1 MRLTRSLVPTL
12 REAPAEAEALSH
24 RLMLRAGLVRQ
35 LGAGI
40 YVYLPLG
47 QRVLDKIT
55 TIIRQEMNAI
65 GGQELTMPVLHPAD
79 LWRQSGRWEAIGEE
93 MFRLKDRHGRDMCLG
108 MTHEEV
114 VAWLA
119 AREIRSYRNLPQIW
133 YQIQTKE
140 RDEARPRSGVLRTRE
155 FLMKDSYTL
164 DPDEA
169 ALERSYAAHE
179 GAYRRIFDRCGL
191 RYHVVQSDPGMMGG
205 LGSHEFMAPSAAG
218 EDEVALC
225 GQCGYA
231 ANVEL
236 AQATPATPA
245 FPEWDRQEVPTPNAR
260 TIAEVSAL
268 LGIDPRLTIK
278 SLLYVTSAGPAL
290 ALVRGDHTLHER
302 KLARA
307 LDKEFRPA
315 HPDEVA
321 QHLGAPP
328 GSVGPLGTRVPVFAD
343 EALRVGCYV
352 VGANREGYHV
362 RGVVPGRDFTCRFVD
377 LHTVV
382 AGEACSRC
390 GAPLVVERVIEIG
403 NIFKLGTRYSIPL
416 GAVYLDESGVER
428 PIVMGSYGIGPA
440 RIAASAVEQL
450 ADDAGIVWPWSI
462 APFHVHIVLVSSR
475 DAGQVSA
482 AEELYAECWQ
492 RGLEALLDDRDERPG
507 VKFNDADLIGIPVR
521 VTVGNALTKDGMI
534 EVRTRRDRQ
543 QTRVPR
549 DRVVASILEFRTAHD
564 GEGPTGSIGSR

>member
-12 REAPAEAEALSH
+12 REAPADAEALSH
-24 RLMLRAGLVRQ
+24 RLMVRAGLVRQ

-55 TIIRQEMNAI
+55 AILREEMNAI
-65 GGQELTMPVLHPAD
+65 GGQELSMPILHPAEI
-79 LWRQSGRWEAIGEE
+79 WRQSGRLDAIGDE
-93 MFRLKDRHGRDMCLG
+93 MFRLKDRHGRDLCLG

-119 AREIRSYRNLPQIW
+119 AREIRSYRDLPQIW

-164 DPDEA
+164 DPDEE
-169 ALERSYAAHE
+169 ALGRSYAAHE
-179 GAYRRIFDRCGL
+179 RAYRRIFDRCGV
-191 RYHVVQSDPGMMGG
+191 RHYVVQSDPGMMGG

-236 AQATPATPA
+236 AQGRAATPEFPA
-245 FPEWDRQEVPTPNAR
+245 WDREEVATQGAR

-268 LGIDPRLTIK
+268 LRIDPRLTIK
-278 SLLYVTSAGPAL
+278 SLLFVGPSTGPVL
-290 ALVRGDHTLHER
+290 VLVRGDHVLHER
-302 KLARA
+302 KLARS
-307 LDKEFRPA
+307 LGEEFRPA
-315 HPDEVA
+315 HPDEVVRF
-321 QHLGAPP
+321 LGAPP
-328 GSVGPLGTRVPVFAD
+328 GSVGPLDARVPVLAD
-343 EALRVGCYV
+343 EALTAGCYV

-362 RGVVPGRDFTCRFVD
+362 RGVVPGRDFACRFVD

-382 AGEACSRC
+382 AGEACPRC
-390 GAPLVVERVIEIG
+390 GAPLGVERVIEVG
-403 NIFKLGTRYSIPL
+403 NIFKLGTKYSIPL
-416 GAVYLDESGVER
+416 GALYLDESGREQ

-440 RIAASAVEQL
+440 RIAAAVVEQM
-450 ADDAGIVWPWSI
+450 ADDDGIVWPWSI
-462 APFHVHIVLVSSR
+462 APFHVHIVLVSGR
-475 DAGQVSA
+475 DAAQVEA
-482 AEELYAECWQ
+482 AEDLYAQCW
-492 RGLEALLDDRDERPG
+492 RHGLEAILDDRDERPG
-507 VKFNDADLIGIPVR
+507 VKFKDADLLGIPSESPSA
-521 VTVGNALTKDGMI
+521 T
-534 EVRTRRDRQ
+534 
-543 QTRVPR
+543 P
-549 DRVVASILEFRTAHD
+549 
-564 GEGPTGSIGSR
+564 

>member
-47 QRVLDKIT
+47 LRVLDKIT

-65 GGQELTMPVLHPAD
+65 GGQELSMPVLQPAE
-79 LWRQSGRWEAIGEE
+79 LWRQSGRWDAIGEE

-119 AREIRSYRNLPQIW
+119 AREIRSYRDLPQIW

-155 FLMKDSYTL
+155 FVMKDSYTL
-164 DPDEA
+164 DPDEE
-169 ALERSYAAHE
+169 ALERSYLAHE
-179 GAYRRIFDRCGL
+179 HAYRRIFDRCGL
-191 RYHVVQSDPGMMGG
+191 RYYVVQSDPGMMGG

-225 GQCGYA
+225 SQCGYA

-236 AQATPATPA
+236 ARGKPEAPT
-245 FPEWDRQEVPTPNAR
+245 FPDWDGGEVPTPNAR

-268 LGIDPRLTIK
+268 LHIDPRLIIK
-278 SLLYVTSAGPAL
+278 SLLYVTASGPVL
-290 ALVRGDHTLHER
+290 ALVRGDHALHER

-307 LDKEFRPA
+307 LGEEFRPA
-315 HPDEVA
+315 HPEEVTH
-321 QHLGAPP
+321 HLGAPP
-328 GSVGPLGTRVPVFAD
+328 GSIGPLGERVPVLAD
-343 EALRVGCYV
+343 EALATGSYV
-352 VGANREGYHV
+352 VGANREGHH
-362 RGVVPGRDFTCRFVD
+362 RRAVVPGRDFGCRFVD

-382 AGEACSRC
+382 AGEACPRC
-390 GAPLVVERVIEIG
+390 GAPLAVERVIEIG
-403 NIFKLGTRYSIPL
+403 NIFKLGTKYSVPL
-416 GAVYLDESGVER
+416 GAMYLDESGKER

-440 RIAASAVEQL
+440 RIAASVVEQL
-450 ADDAGIVWPWSI
+450 ADEDGIVWPWSI
-462 APFHVHIVLVSSR
+462 APFHVHIVLVSGR
-475 DAGQVSA
+475 DAAQVSA
-482 AEELYAECWQ
+482 AEELYAECWR

-507 VKFNDADLIGIPVR
+507 VKFKDADLLGVPVR
-521 VTVGNALTKDGMI
+521 VTVGNALTKDGVI
-534 EVRTRRDRQ
+534 EVRARRDRRER
-543 QTRVPR
+543 RVPKDEAADAIVGLR
-549 DRVVASILEFRTAHD
+549 PAV
-564 GEGPTGSIGSR
+564 GGPVSAG